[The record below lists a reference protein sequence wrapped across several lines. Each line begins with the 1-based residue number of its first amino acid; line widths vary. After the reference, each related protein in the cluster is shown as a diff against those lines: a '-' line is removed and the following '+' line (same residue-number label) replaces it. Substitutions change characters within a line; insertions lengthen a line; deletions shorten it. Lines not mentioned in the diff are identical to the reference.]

1 MVQVSKQLNAFNCF
15 TLVDSESC
23 GNGGFSPIVSI
34 VTCTGFYVL
43 DSLFLVSNRHSVEF
57 VSPLLES
64 CFTGNVPDFYYTR
77 PVSLDLFVPSIL
89 SSTALFR
96 CCSCC
101 HVSQVR

>member
-1 MVQVSKQLNAFNCF
+1 MVQVSKLNAFNCF
-15 TLVDSESC
+15 TLGSESC

-43 DSLFLVSNRHSVEF
+43 GSLFLVSNCHSVEF

-64 CFTGNVPDFYYTR
+64 SFSGIIPDFFYTR
-77 PVSLDLFVPSIL
+77 SVSLDLFVPSTV